1 MRSLTDPFRPIQL
14 KTSFRCRADFSV
26 LLKYSQ
32 EPGENATYGSL
43 RKIESGDRQEH
54 MFPGIKE
61 ISGFLKRY
69 DFLLNTRSEFF
80 NRIDPY
86 ASVAKVRRRAGQPP
100 ARLIAGTSVLQ

>member
-1 MRSLTDPFRPIQL
+1 
-14 KTSFRCRADFSV
+14 
-26 LLKYSQ
+26 
-32 EPGENATYGSL
+32 
-43 RKIESGDRQEH
+43 